1 VRICYNFGNVSKKNY
16 DNIVKKSLSV
26 LISMEIYGETRL
38 KEDIL
43 QNHVNVSNNMS
54 KQDTSSKVTIVE
66 VARKGGVSLGTV
78 SRVINN
84 DIHVAPETRER
95 ISKVM
100 QEMGYVANRQARSLR
115 GSKTNVIGVL
125 VPDLGTG
132 YIGEIMRGIDAE
144 LALEQLDLMLFT
156 THRTASKEASYV
168 TNMGKGMVDGLLLV
182 LPRSPADYVETL
194 TRRNL
199 PFVLIDHQ
207 GTGQNCPAV
216 GASNWQGAYNATE
229 YLVKLGHTRIGFI
242 TGSMDLGAASDRL
255 AGYESALRINHI
267 SKDPQLIYIGTF
279 FQPDGYAGAC
289 ALMDIENPPSAIFA
303 SNDVMAMGAMD
314 AVRSRGLRVPE
325 DISILG
331 FDDIPQAELVRPA
344 LTTVRQPLEQMGQ
357 VATQMLLD
365 LLKNPEKEISRIELP
380 TELIVRGSTSSLKD
394 RAG

>member
-1 VRICYNFGNVSKKNY
+1 
-16 DNIVKKSLSV
+16 
-26 LISMEIYGETRL
+26 
-38 KEDIL
+38 
-43 QNHVNVSNNMS
+43 MS
-54 KQDTSSKVTIVE
+54 KQTALSKVTIVE

-95 ISKVM
+95 VSKIM

-132 YIGEIMRGIDAE
+132 YIGEIIHGIDAE
-144 LALEQLDLMLFT
+144 LALSQLDLMLFT
-156 THRTASKEASYV
+156 THRTASKEANFV
-168 TNMGKGMVDGLLLV
+168 ANLGKGMVDGLLLV
-182 LPRSPADYVETL
+182 LPRSPADYVETM
-194 TRRNL
+194 TRRNF

-207 GTGQNCPAV
+207 GTGQDCPAV

-229 YLVKLGHTRIGFI
+229 YLIKLGHTRIGFI

-255 AGYESALRINHI
+255 DGYESALRIHHI
-267 SKDPQLIYIGTF
+267 PTDPRLIYNGSF
-279 FQPDGYAGAC
+279 FQPDGYAGASV
-289 ALMDIENPPSAIFA
+289 LLEIDRPPTAIFA

-314 AVRSRGLRVPE
+314 AVWRRGLRVPE
-325 DISILG
+325 DVSIVG
-331 FDDIPQAELVRPA
+331 FDDIPQAASVRPA
-344 LTTVRQPLEQMGQ
+344 LTTVRQPLEQMGR

-365 LLKNPEKEISRIELP
+365 LLKNPDKAINRFELP
-380 TELIVRGSTSSLKD
+380 TELIVRASTYSPKD